1 MFLPK
6 NSGLYRTTQEHQEKE
21 YKQEMPETNSFQQQ
35 LNTFELQDT
44 LPTNRPFHV
53 L

>member
-1 MFLPK
+1 MFLSK
-6 NSGLYRTTQEHQEKE
+6 NSGLYRTTQAYQEKE
-21 YKQEMPETNSFQQQ
+21 YKHQISETNSFKQQ

-44 LPTNRPFHV
+44 LTTNCPFHV

>member
-6 NSGLYRTTQEHQEKE
+6 NSGLHRTQEHQEKE
-21 YKQEMPETNSFQQQ
+21 YKKQMPETNSFQQQ
-35 LNTFELQDT
+35 LNTFELQDILT
-44 LPTNRPFHV
+44 TNCPFHV